1 VDGDTVGKT
10 SVGKTGVGNSTID
23 SDSAMGKT
31 VVGNSTVGKTINGNT
46 IVGSNGGGV
55 DGSGGSGGNSNSSV
69 SGDNGGGVGG
79 DNRGGGVVGVGGSVD
94 VGLLNHL
101 VDGVNLVGSGNRHG
115 TGHGNLI
122 GGGHVL
128 VDNDLTLDGDGHIHG
143 HINVVLVHLQLGHD
157 VGLDRGDS
165 GVGAHGGSNLPDGD
179 GVSGSRSSG
188 DGGRGDDSLGGR
200 HMGKDRGGQGTGL
213 NQVLGLTGNIRAGGL
228 GDHLLVGLHILVAGL
243 HLLGADLHGLVA
255 DNTVLDMLLHDGRA
269 SSVAV
274 VSLADS
280 DWGRHVGADVVSSWQ
295 SQVAGG
301 TIGTR
306 NDGQGDH
313 KSVHLGLCSEET
325 GDWQSSKSFY
335 TQYTPQLPRFM

>member
-1 VDGDTVGKT
+1 MASSLVDGDTMGKT
-10 SVGKTGVGNSTID
+10 SVGKTGVGNGTID
-23 SDSAMGKT
+23 SYSTMGKT
-31 VVGNSTVGKTINGNT
+31 VVGNSTMGKSVVGNSTVGKAINGNT
-46 IVGSNGGGV
+46 MGNTVVGNSGGSM

-69 SGDNGGGVGG
+69 SGD
-79 DNRGGGVVGVGGSVD
+79 DRGGGVVGVSGSVD

-101 VDGVNLVGSGNRHG
+101 VDGVNLVGSGNRHSA
-115 TGHGNLI
+115 GHGNLI

-128 VDNDLTLDGDGHIHG
+128 VDNDLTLDGDGHVHG

-188 DGGRGDDSLGGR
+188 DGGRGDDSLRGR
-200 HMGKDRGGQGTGL
+200 HMGKARGGQGTGL

-255 DNTVLDMLLHDGRA
+255 DNSILDMLLHDGRA
-269 SSVAV
+269 SSIAV
-274 VSLADS
+274 
-280 DWGRHVGADVVSSWQ
+280 
-295 SQVAGG
+295 
-301 TIGTR
+301 
-306 NDGQGDH
+306 
-313 KSVHLGLCSEET
+313 
-325 GDWQSSKSFY
+325 
-335 TQYTPQLPRFM
+335 